1 MFDYFVLAYHLAR
14 EAMIDGKLG
23 EFFGHQVFRRR
34 IIIPVEMNL
43 LGSLPKLNH
52 PNDVNI
58 QFIEFQS
65 EDLRAGRWNF
75 PVSSRAVKASRNIKR
90 GLRGFA
96 LVHDT
101 TVVADLWCLCHKVNE
116 PHASCPDFK
125 MLDIV
130 CSEREAYAFDM
141 FIDPTYRG
149 KNLAVPLQR
158 SLQQTLKDE
167 GYVKVYGAYY
177 EDNLPALWMHRML
190 KFKEYPKRRVF
201 RFFFYLRSTLVDS
214 TNAPVPLT
222 NTTQKGD

>member
-1 MFDYFVLAYHLAR
+1 MFDYFMLAYHLAH

-23 EFFGHQVFRRR
+23 EFFGHQVFRHR

-43 LGSLPKLNH
+43 LGSLPNPNL

-58 QFIEFQS
+58 RFVEFQS
-65 EDLRAGRWNF
+65 EDLRAERWKF
-75 PVSSRAVKASRNIKR
+75 PVPSRAVKASRNIKR

-101 TVVADLWCLCHKVNE
+101 TVVGDLWCLCHKVNG
-116 PHASCPDFK
+116 ANVSCPDFK

-130 CSEREAYAFDM
+130 CREREAYAFDM
-141 FIDPTYRG
+141 YIDPTYRG

-158 SLQQTLKDE
+158 SLQHTLKSE
-167 GYVKVYGAYY
+167 GYKKVYGSYY

-190 KFKEYPKRRVF
+190 KFKEYPRRKVF
-201 RFFFYLRSTLVDS
+201 RFFFYLRSTLVDAA
-214 TNAPVPLT
+214 NAPVPLT
-222 NTTQKGD
+222 NTTQKGE